1 MKFRY
6 VLLIFLFFAVVS
18 CVSAE
23 TFVPNEGI
31 FAFRE
36 VETFEINGIN
46 FTVPSDYNI
55 TCHNNTGIDFRN
67 SHDNLS
73 ISVSKHTNVKKV
85 KSDRSKNI
93 TAGKTMLGS
102 AEGYLVDNN
111 GTYTFSYTLDD
122 KLVIIT
128 SKDMSLM
135 IGIIEK
141 N

>member
-1 MKFRY
+1 
-6 VLLIFLFFAVVS
+6 
-18 CVSAE
+18 
-23 TFVPNEGI
+23 
-31 FAFRE
+31 
-36 VETFEINGIN
+36 
-46 FTVPSDYNI
+46 
-55 TCHNNTGIDFRN
+55 
-67 SHDNLS
+67 
-73 ISVSKHTNVKKV
+73 
-85 KSDRSKNI
+85 
-93 TAGKTMLGS
+93 MLGS

>member
-55 TCHNNTGIDFRN
+55 TGHNNTGIDFRN

-73 ISVSKHTNVKKV
+73 ISVIKHTNVKKV

>member
-55 TCHNNTGIDFRN
+55 TGHNNTGIDFRN

-85 KSDRSKNI
+85 KRDRSKNI

>member
-31 FAFRE
+31 FSFRE

-55 TCHNNTGIDFRN
+55 TGHNNTGIDFRN